1 MCALLLL
8 VVRAMPCKQKRR
20 LTDYLHTILQ
30 GLLDLEGDSLTPILV
45 SLVKKDAHM
54 LDAFGKG
61 ASEDIRLAKQARGF
75 VIVALL
81 CTFEPL

>member
-1 MCALLLL
+1 MQPKLQANRQL
-8 VVRAMPCKQKRR
+8 A
-20 LTDYLHTILQ
+20 ILQ

-61 ASEDIRLAKQARGF
+61 ASEDIRLAKQVRGC
-75 VIVALL
+75 VTVALL
-81 CTFEPL
+81 CTYDPICSRNALKHVGSGV